1 MDPEANMQE
10 QERIVARARG
20 EAPGEADLER
30 LQELVEALDGW
41 FAAGGFIPSTRTPAG
56 CRRQRE
62 DAMAALRGVGEPCG
76 LHLGGIE
83 GRCRLCGYGGAP

>member
-20 EAPGEADLER
+20 EAPSERDLDRLADLI
-30 LQELVEALDGW
+30 EALDGW
-41 FAAGGFIPSTRTPAG
+41 FSAGGFIPKPRTPAS

-62 DAMAALRGVGEPCG
+62 DAMAVLRA
-76 LHLGGIE
+76 GG
-83 GRCRLCGYGGAP
+83 RLR